1 MLIDYLARA
10 PAKVVAYD
18 VLFTDADTRTGF
30 EFGGTTWSG
39 AESDKALADSIKAAG
54 NVLLLADAAYD
65 TATPGAVLPDQG
77 YRLESGGALE
87 REGILPPLPALA
99 QCRGRSRP

>member
-65 TATPGAVLPDQG
+65 TAVPGAVLPEQG
-77 YRLESGGALE
+77 YRLEAAARSSAKAFCRRSHASAG
-87 REGILPPLPALA
+87 
-99 QCRGRSRP
+99 RGRSRP